1 MKKER
6 IEEAKENM
14 KKWESQRGNRLSF
27 SSWWREKHQKWKQ
40 KPLKWMRE
48 NVKERER
55 IGREWMLQSAG
66 LISLLF
72 LMFASTWL
80 CNFP

>member
-1 MKKER
+1 MER
-6 IEEAKENM
+6 EASEMEAEAIEMDE
-14 KKWESQRGNRLSF
+14 
-27 SSWWREKHQKWKQ
+27 
-40 KPLKWMRE
+40 RE

-80 CNFP
+80 CNLP

>member
-1 MKKER
+1 MNTHKLLSTIWTHGSQMEAEA
-6 IEEAKENM
+6 IEMDE
-14 KKWESQRGNRLSF
+14 
-27 SSWWREKHQKWKQ
+27 
-40 KPLKWMRE
+40 RE

-80 CNFP
+80 CNLP